1 MCEIPIIPF
10 LFSFFPFP
18 FSLYFHSLSTLSL
31 LPTVSSS
38 SLSAVAAR
46 PSAPH
51 PHLPRA
57 PGLAGSHM
65 AWKCVVS
72 ATGRCHTSV
81 PPLPTITSPPT
92 TTALPC
98 APASLPG
105 RLRLAGTPA
114 WLLRCLYLARAPAC
128 LLSLPPPRPHSEEGQ
143 FGEGPHAWTEEPE
156 EASIFSSGSLSCL
169 LSACFPGLLRRS
181 GAVNTRLVGDEVK
194 RLPERFRERYQT
206 APKYFVRSNF
216 EIVGCLLF

>member
-1 MCEIPIIPF
+1 M
-10 LFSFFPFP
+10 
-18 FSLYFHSLSTLSL
+18 
-31 LPTVSSS
+31 SSS
-38 SLSAVAAR
+38 SLSAAAAR

-128 LLSLPPPRPHSEEGQ
+128 LLSLPPPRPRSEEGQ
-143 FGEGPHAWTEEPE
+143 FREGPYAWTEEPE
-156 EASIFSSGSLSCL
+156 EASIFSSGSLSRA
-169 LSACFPGLLRRS
+169 SSQRVFRGFFE
-181 GAVNTRLVGDEVK
+181 GA
-194 RLPERFRERYQT
+194 ER
-206 APKYFVRSNF
+206 
-216 EIVGCLLF
+216 